1 MLGDDFPLTIPH
13 EASNAGGDQPIP
25 HPALPR
31 ARDYLESFGVF
42 GMPLPI
48 GTSLPPLYGAT
59 EWLAGDEASVTR
71 HHSPLLVQFW
81 SLSCPAC
88 KANVPGVLRCLDTYD
103 RYGLRLLSIH
113 MPRGPWDMDAEKVQA
128 TAAELGLTG
137 PSALDNA
144 HVLGKLFQTGNVW
157 PCYFLFD
164 AEGRLRSRAA
174 GALGLKMAEN
184 ALRRMLKPAEVLE
197 PVG

>member
-1 MLGDDFPLTIPH
+1 
-13 EASNAGGDQPIP
+13 
-25 HPALPR
+25 
-31 ARDYLESFGVF
+31 
-42 GMPLPI
+42 MPLPI
-48 GTSLPPLYGAT
+48 GTSLPPLDSAT
-59 EWLAGDEASVTR
+59 EWLAGDTASAAGHGR
-71 HHSPLLVQFW
+71 PLLVQFW
-81 SLSCPAC
+81 AMSCPVC
-88 KANVPGVLRCLDTYD
+88 KINMPRVLAFLDTYD

-137 PSALDNA
+137 PSALDNE
-144 HVLGKLFQTGNVW
+144 HTLGKLFQTGNVW

-184 ALRRMLKPAEVLE
+184 SLRRMLEPAEALE
-197 PVG
+197 TVA